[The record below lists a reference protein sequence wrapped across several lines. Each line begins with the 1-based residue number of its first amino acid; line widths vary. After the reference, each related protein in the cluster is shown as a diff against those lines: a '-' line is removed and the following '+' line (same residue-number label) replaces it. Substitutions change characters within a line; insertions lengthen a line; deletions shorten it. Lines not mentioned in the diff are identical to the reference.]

1 MADDKRRNI
10 VTTTVTD
17 TELAEIEA
25 LRGSATVSSYVR
37 DCVLNANTKK
47 KKKLGGK
54 Q

>member
-1 MADDKRRNI
+1 MAEDKRRNI

-17 TELAEIEA
+17 SELAEIES

-37 DCVLNANTKK
+37 DCILNSNAKK